1 MQARFA
7 SVCCFAAVVSMVA
20 ILAPCR
26 AQTSLPIG
34 GASPD
39 QERLEQALLKRG
51 SLHVVEAPLDQVVTS
66 LEYQFQ
72 VPIRLAAKKLEE
84 AGITIDAPVTA
95 ELESLPLE
103 SLLTHLLRDL
113 ELDFTIRSSVILVS
127 TPEHIESPSMMDMR
141 IYPVRDLVMWRVP
154 GAKGKQDSFEADYD
168 PLIDVITTT
177 VEPETWS
184 DVGGPGSIRE
194 FEKSASLVVS
204 QTRHVHRQIEQLL
217 ATLRKA
223 RELQGIS
230 SPSSSKTAGAPV
242 AIRTTTSLTERA
254 VASPSQAW
262 QIPRVYSHD

>member
-7 SVCCFAAVVSMVA
+7 SVCSVAAAVLMVA
-20 ILAPCR
+20 VLAPCS

-34 GASPD
+34 GASAD
-39 QERLEQALLKRG
+39 EERLERALLKRG
-51 SLHVVEAPLDQVVTS
+51 SLHVAEAPLDEVVTT
-66 LEYQFQ
+66 LGYQFQ
-72 VPIRLAAKKLEE
+72 VPLRLSAKKLEE
-84 AGITIDAPVTA
+84 AGINVNMPVTA

-103 SLLTHLLRDL
+103 SLLTHLLHDL
-113 ELDFTIRSSVILVS
+113 ELDFTIHNGVILVS
-127 TPEHIESPSMMDMR
+127 TPEHLESPDMMVMR
-141 IYPVRDLVMWRVP
+141 IYPVRDLVLWRIP
-154 GAKGKQDSFEADYD
+154 GAKGKEDSFESDYD

-204 QTRHVHRQIEQLL
+204 QTRPVHRQIEQLL
-217 ATLRKA
+217 ATLRRA

-230 SPSSSKTAGAPV
+230 SPSSSKTAV
-242 AIRTTTSLTERA
+242 ALVAAGTTTSITVRA
-254 VASPSQAW
+254 VAAPAQAW